1 MLGNCYP
8 GHLFLSAR
16 RMLRRTTLGL
26 PNKRGPLRA
35 RLSELG
41 SMRNQSRSATR
52 DPQDES
58 RAETRGQNQ
67 KTSLLGR

>member
-8 GHLFLSAR
+8 GHLFLNAR
-16 RMLRRTTLGL
+16 RMLHRTTLGL
-26 PNKRGPLRA
+26 PNKRGQLRA

-41 SMRNQSRSATR
+41 SMRNQTKRNKRA
-52 DPQDES
+52 S

-67 KTSLLGR
+67 KSSSPGR